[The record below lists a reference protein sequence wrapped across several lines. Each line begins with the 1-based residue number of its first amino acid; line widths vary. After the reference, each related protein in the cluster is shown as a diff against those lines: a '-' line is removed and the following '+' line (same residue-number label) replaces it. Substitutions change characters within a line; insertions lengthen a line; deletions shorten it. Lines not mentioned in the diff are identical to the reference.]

1 MRFFLSVSDCV
12 FDVVVVGG
20 AGGLERVRPGFAIS
34 VWVRMVGLNCST
46 FGSPLRSLSRL
57 VLSTSWLTS
66 GLPCRGILLVEL
78 SGTTGM
84 GVVGIRGLVGSLLNG
99 DSGLLSLLSVGLRS
113 LGVAVVSF
121 ALLGGEYP
129 QTQAKLETFP
139 TQAYVLQARV
149 LLIRGPCTFSVWP
162 LSTVALGLNR
172 PCTSS
177 TVH

>member
-12 FDVVVVGG
+12 FDFVVVGG

-46 FGSPLRSLSRL
+46 FGSLLRSLSRL

-78 SGTTGM
+78 SGTTSM

-113 LGVAVVSF
+113 LGVEEEERWSPPK
-121 ALLGGEYP
+121 GEP
-129 QTQAKLETFP
+129 D
-139 TQAYVLQARV
+139 
-149 LLIRGPCTFSVWP
+149 
-162 LSTVALGLNR
+162 LNSELR
-172 PCTSS
+172 LVRFRRKSG
-177 TVH
+177 VE